1 MGEAKRRRERGG
13 ITTTHAANPGLVEDY
28 RVPEGHIAFTLD
40 LAGVDPTTISFEAE
54 KLSEF
59 MAGFDKI
66 PSTERSKPGNH
77 AVVRENLIEATKRAR
92 RGGEP
97 QELIMLSIWCTMFH
111 PTSGEAMRDG
121 VSQSLRETGK
131 AHVTISMDAKK
142 NFGCGLGEKFVDAQ
156 KILDAVP
163 EDFKGSIEIAPKT
176 RKPPNL
182 V

>member
-1 MGEAKRRRERGG
+1 VGEAKRRRERGG
-13 ITTTHAANPGLVEDY
+13 TITHAANPGHVEDY

-40 LAGVDPTTISFEAE
+40 LAGVDPTTFSFEAE

-66 PSTERSKPGNH
+66 PSTEHSKPGNH
-77 AVVRENLIEATKRAR
+77 VVVRENLIEATKRA

-111 PTSGEAMRDG
+111 PTSGEAIRDG

-156 KILDAVP
+156 KLLDAVP
-163 EDFKGSIEIAPKT
+163 EDFKGSKT